1 MSRGQAH
8 QITGQFWALKSMVQ
22 PGDNKGEETPTPP
35 PELREYRIQIP
46 SLNERLIERES
57 RRTRLLDFLRASPS
71 MEWFKKLRFSSPLK
85 IFRQK
90 INEREEI
97 SISVPSPVG
106 IRRHFHIHFKRK
118 INWNSF
124 FGILK
129 EWCENPMNIAL
140 FLWLLCVAVSGS
152 MLILLLLGALNT
164 AFPTRDSRNY
174 WIEINNQVLNA
185 LFTLMSVY
193 QHPNLFHHLVL
204 LFRWGTEDVIELRKL
219 YCKNGSYR
227 PHEWA
232 HIAVVVFLLHI
243 TCICQYMLCGLYWGY
258 SREQRPEWAENM
270 FFILGTAVPVI
281 AAVYTIC
288 SPLGKEYELDTDE
301 ESKNGD
307 ASNNTDRVSKS
318 LFPNRV
324 IVSKPEWVGG
334 LFNCGDDPTV
344 GFLSCFCTF
353 CVFGWNME
361 RLGFGNMY
369 VHIITFLLLC
379 IAPFWIFSISAMHIH
394 NHVIDDIIGVAGV
407 LLCAFGLLY
416 GGYWRIQMRK
426 KFKLPGNTICCGSA
440 SITDYFKWMFCWG
453 CALAQEVRT
462 GNFYDA
468 EDDSFYRKMAE

>member
-1 MSRGQAH
+1 MKNHRVH
-8 QITGQFWALKSMVQ
+8 
-22 PGDNKGEETPTPP
+22 
-35 PELREYRIQIP
+35 
-46 SLNERLIERES
+46 
-57 RRTRLLDFLRASPS
+57 
-71 MEWFKKLRFSSPLK
+71 SPLK

-106 IRRHFHIHFKRK
+106 IHRHFHIHFMRK
-118 INWNSF
+118 INWASF
-124 FGILK
+124 LGILK
-129 EWCENPMNIAL
+129 DWCENPMNIAL

-152 MLILLLLGALNT
+152 MLILLLLGVLNT

-193 QHPNLFHHLVL
+193 QHPSLFHHLCL
-204 LFRWGTEDVIELRKL
+204 LFRWGPEDVIELRKL

-232 HIAVVVFLLHI
+232 HITVVVSLLHV
-243 TCICQYMLCGLYWGY
+243 TCFCQYMLCGLYWGY
-258 SREQRPEWAENM
+258 SRQQRPEWAENM
-270 FFILGTAVPVI
+270 FFVLGTATPVI

-288 SPLGKEYELDTDE
+288 SPLGKEYDPDTDD
-301 ESKNGD
+301 ESRHGD
-307 ASNNTDRVSKS
+307 VNKSDRVSKS

-334 LFNCGDDPTV
+334 LFDCGDDPTV

-379 IAPFWIFSISAMHIH
+379 IAPFWIFSISALNIH
-394 NHVIDDIIGVAGV
+394 NYAIGDIIGVAGI

-426 KFKLPGNTICCGSA
+426 KYKLPGNTICCGSA
-440 SITDYFKWMFCWG
+440 SITDYLKWMFCWG

-462 GNFYDA
+462 GNFYDV
-468 EDDSFYRKMAE
+468 EDDSFYRKLVEENCEVIIENVTDESEPSDLGVKREGNDDVMDAPIQPLIQIEDGNSGDHETTRERNVEDGIN

>member
-1 MSRGQAH
+1 
-8 QITGQFWALKSMVQ
+8 MVQ
-22 PGDNKGEETPTPP
+22 QDTSTPP

-46 SLNERLIERES
+46 SLKERLIEKKS
-57 RRTRLLDFLRASPS
+57 RTRRLLDFLKASPS
-71 MEWFKKLRFSSPLK
+71 MEWFKKLRFRSPLK

-106 IRRHFHIHFKRK
+106 VRRHFHIHFMRK
-118 INWNSF
+118 INWASF
-124 FGILK
+124 VEILK

-140 FLWLLCVAVSGS
+140 FIWLLCVAVSGS
-152 MLILLLLGALNT
+152 MLILLLL
-164 AFPTRDSRNY
+164 
-174 WIEINNQVLNA
+174 
-185 LFTLMSVY
+185 
-193 QHPNLFHHLVL
+193 FHHLFL
-204 LFRWGTEDVIELRKL
+204 LLRWGSEDVIELRKF

-232 HIAVVVFLLHI
+232 HIAVVLSLLHV
-243 TCICQYMLCGLYWGY
+243 TCFCQYMLCGLYWGY
-258 SREQRPEWAENM
+258 SRQQRPEWAENL
-270 FFILGTAVPVI
+270 FFILGTAAPVI

-288 SPLGKEYELDTDE
+288 SPLGKEYDSDSDE
-301 ESKNGD
+301 EAKTERGP
-307 ASNNTDRVSKS
+307 KS
-318 LFPNRV
+318 LFENRV
-324 IVSKPEWVGG
+324 VVSKPGWVGG
-334 LFNCGDDPTV
+334 LFDCRDDPTV

-379 IAPFWIFSISAMHIH
+379 VAPFWIFSISALHIH
-394 NHVIDDIIGVAGV
+394 NYVIGDIAGVAGIV
-407 LLCAFGLLY
+407 LCAFGLIY

-440 SITDYFKWMFCWG
+440 SMTDYLKWMFCWG

-462 GNFYDA
+462 GNFYDV
-468 EDDSFYRKMAE
+468 EDDNFYRKLVEENCEVVIENVSVGSEPSELNDKEGSTVDLMDAPIQPLIQKEQEKCVDDTTREKDVEDGIKV